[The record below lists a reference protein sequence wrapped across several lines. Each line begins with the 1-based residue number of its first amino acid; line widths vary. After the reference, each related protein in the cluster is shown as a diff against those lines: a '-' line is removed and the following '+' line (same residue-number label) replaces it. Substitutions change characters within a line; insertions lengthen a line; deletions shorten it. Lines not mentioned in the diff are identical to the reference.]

1 MNENTGA
8 EQYVRIGNLIKNRRE
23 FLNLS
28 QQEVAEYV
36 EVSKSA
42 ISRWESGEVENM
54 GRSKIQKLSEILKV
68 SPVSIVLGEE
78 VNNVLPFRTK
88 RVPLMGEIPA
98 GEPMLVSEEHIE
110 YYIEADASLHVD
122 FCLRVKGDSMIDAR
136 INDGDIVF
144 VRKQPV
150 VENGEIAAVAIDNEV
165 TLKRF
170 YKNNGGVI
178 LKPENSKYQP
188 RFFTAEDFKNIRVL
202 GKAVF
207 FQSTL

>member
-68 SPVSIVLGEE
+68 SPVSIV
-78 VNNVLPFRTK
+78 
-88 RVPLMGEIPA
+88 
-98 GEPMLVSEEHIE
+98 
-110 YYIEADASLHVD
+110 VD

-144 VRKQPV
+144 IRKQPM

>member
-1 MNENTGA
+1 M
-8 EQYVRIGNLIKNRRE
+8 
-23 FLNLS
+23 
-28 QQEVAEYV
+28 
-36 EVSKSA
+36 SKSA

-78 VNNVLPFRTK
+78 VNNVLLFRTK

-144 VRKQPV
+144 IRKQPM
-150 VENGEIAAVAIDNEV
+150 VENGEIAAVSIDNEV

-178 LKPENSKYQP
+178 LKPENAKYQP

>member
-88 RVPLMGEIPA
+88 RVPPL
-98 GEPMLVSEEHIE
+98 
-110 YYIEADASLHVD
+110 
-122 FCLRVKGDSMIDAR
+122 
-136 INDGDIVF
+136 
-144 VRKQPV
+144 QPICR
-150 VENGEIAAVAIDNEV
+150 NM
-165 TLKRF
+165 
-170 YKNNGGVI
+170 
-178 LKPENSKYQP
+178 P
-188 RFFTAEDFKNIRVL
+188 
-202 GKAVF
+202 
-207 FQSTL
+207 

>member
-78 VNNVLPFRTK
+78 VNNVLLFRTK

-122 FCLRVKGDSMIDAR
+122 WQSRGQGFESSRLHQEKPATST
-136 INDGDIVF
+136 IVGF
-144 VRKQPV
+144 LCSIV
-150 VENGEIAAVAIDNEV
+150 
-165 TLKRF
+165 
-170 YKNNGGVI
+170 
-178 LKPENSKYQP
+178 
-188 RFFTAEDFKNIRVL
+188 
-202 GKAVF
+202 
-207 FQSTL
+207 